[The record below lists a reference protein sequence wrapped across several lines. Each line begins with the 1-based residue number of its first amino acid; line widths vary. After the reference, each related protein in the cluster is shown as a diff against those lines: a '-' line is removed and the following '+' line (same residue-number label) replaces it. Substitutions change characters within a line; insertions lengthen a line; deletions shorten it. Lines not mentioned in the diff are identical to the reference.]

1 MYSSTLSLTS
11 LYPQERDAVPNVQEA
26 GWAPGPVWTVAE
38 KLLPFL
44 GGHCF
49 VDVIGLFICS
59 FVRSLAGRHKII
71 ELLLT

>member
-1 MYSSTLSLTS
+1 MYNYTLSLTS

-26 GWAPGPVWTVAE
+26 GWAPGPGWTVAE

-49 VDVIGLFICS
+49 MDLIGLLGCLFVCL
-59 FVRSLAGRHKII
+59 FVRSLVG
-71 ELLLT
+71 